1 MTMTT
6 LWISILNMS
15 ITASYVAVMVLLARM
30 LLRGAPRLFSYFL
43 WSAVIIRLLLPV
55 SFTSSFSILRL
66 VQPAGHSG
74 TGVME
79 FVPKNIGLLLQPAVD
94 MGISSSDR
102 LINNLLPAAVP
113 AASVNKMQLLLW
125 AGSIVWMTGVVALLL
140 YSVVSYLRIVRS
152 VRTATLVSGNIY
164 ESDRII
170 SPFVCGFVKPR
181 IYIPTGMSARE
192 LPYILLHEQTHIR
205 RRDYLVKPLMFL
217 LVIIHWFNPLMW
229 LSYRLMG
236 KDMEMSCDEAVIR
249 KLGPQIRSSYS
260 GSLLALAVHRSGLA
274 AGSPLAFGESSVK
287 SRIKHILAYR
297 QPSSATVAGSILVLA
312 LIIAGCTANPQPLQP
327 PKLYSGYAVKPLL
340 ESRTLYI
347 GNISKVSALV
357 GGMPLPE
364 GLESAGIELATSSR
378 PYGLTVNYRLNDK
391 TGMWN
396 EELGALTREPLLR
409 NSVLLFSLIDN
420 VDIINYKLADD
431 GISYSCTFTREEADR
446 LLGEDVRQYA
456 ADEAGLRKLIEQLS
470 SMKLDAEPAE
480 PGKPI

>member
-1 MTMTT
+1 MITN
-6 LWISILNMS
+6 LWITILNMS

-30 LLRGAPRLFSYFL
+30 LLRGAPKLFSYLL

-66 VQPAGHSG
+66 VQPEGH
-74 TGVME
+74 TGNGAME
-79 FVPKNIGLLLQPAVD
+79 FVPGNIGLLLQPAVD
-94 MGISSSDR
+94 MGIGSSDS
-102 LINNLLPAAVP
+102 LIHNLLPAAVP

-125 AGSIVWMTGVVALLL
+125 AGSTVWLTGVIALLL
-140 YSVVSYLRIVRS
+140 YSVVSYLRIVRR

-164 ESDRII
+164 ESDRIV

-181 IYIPTGMSARE
+181 IYIPTGMSAQE

-205 RRDYLVKPLMFL
+205 RRDYLIKPLMFL

-260 GSLLALAVHRSGLA
+260 GSLLALAVHRNGLA
-274 AGSPLAFGESSVK
+274 AGSLLAFGESSVK
-287 SRIKHILAYR
+287 ARIKHILAYR
-297 QPSSATVAGSILVLA
+297 QPSSARVAGSIVVLVL
-312 LIIAGCTANPQPLQP
+312 IIVGCTANPQPLQP
-327 PKLYSGYAVKPLL
+327 AKTYSGYAVKQLL

-357 GGMPLPE
+357 GAMPLPE
-364 GLESAGIELATSSR
+364 GLEGAGIELATSSR
-378 PYGLTVNYRLNDK
+378 PYGLTVNYRMNDK
-391 TGMWN
+391 ASMWN
-396 EELGALTREPLLR
+396 EELEALTRESLLS

-420 VDIINYKLADD
+420 VDIINYNLADN
-431 GISYSCTFTREEADR
+431 GITYSFTFTREEADG
-446 LLGEDVRQYA
+446 LAGEDVRHYA
-456 ADEAGLRKLIEQLS
+456 ADEAGLRKLIEQLAGVNH
-470 SMKLDAEPAE
+470 DGQPAE
-480 PGKPI
+480 SGKQL